1 MAQVVVGKN
10 EYVPKDQNMDYE
22 GNDIGQVKQSVSVVL
37 ALHTCACLSVLR
49 LPEGERSGL
58 GVSVVLCV
66 RSVGGAVRDSR
77 TVRDEGTQSGMRIS

>member
-37 ALHTCACLSVLR
+37 ALHTCACLSVLP

-66 RSVGGAVRDSR
+66 TGVWVVLCVTAARC
-77 TVRDEGTQSGMRIS
+77 GTRARKAA